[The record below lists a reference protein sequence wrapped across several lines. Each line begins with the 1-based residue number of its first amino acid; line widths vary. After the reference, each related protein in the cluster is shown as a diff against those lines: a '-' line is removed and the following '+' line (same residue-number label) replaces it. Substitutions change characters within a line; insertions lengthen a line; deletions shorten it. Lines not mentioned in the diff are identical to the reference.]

1 MWQRRG
7 RRRNDDARQLQ
18 LLAGVRRGSVA
29 EGGAMID
36 VFLFIL
42 VLGAMALAVG
52 VDLGVL
58 VGWLVRTW
66 R

>member
-1 MWQRRG
+1 
-7 RRRNDDARQLQ
+7 
-18 LLAGVRRGSVA
+18 
-29 EGGAMID
+29 MID